1 MKNVCADGSNYCKF
15 VSLEIVLAMGIN
27 RNRESVFRF
36 KRFEVRNELAAM
48 KVGTDGVLLG
58 AVCPVNG
65 YVNALDVGTG
75 TGLIALMLAQRNQAL
90 SITAVEIDADAAS
103 EARMNVAASP
113 WHDRITVVE
122 GDFNKMLSDGLAGRY
137 DIVVSNPPYFATTLK
152 SPDSSRAMARHET
165 GLSYDTLVNSASALL
180 TPQGVMVFI
189 SPADREDDITMSI
202 ALRGL
207 HVTRLISV
215 YTKIGAKAP
224 SRLIWFI
231 STRPGTM
238 CREAVYIGSPEY
250 RELTSDFY
258 L

>member
-1 MKNVCADGSNYCKF
+1 
-15 VSLEIVLAMGIN
+15 
-27 RNRESVFRF
+27 
-36 KRFEVRNELAAM
+36 
-48 KVGTDGVLLG
+48 
-58 AVCPVNG
+58 
-65 YVNALDVGTG
+65 
-75 TGLIALMLAQRNQAL
+75 
-90 SITAVEIDADAAS
+90 
-103 EARMNVAASP
+103 
-113 WHDRITVVE
+113 
-122 GDFNKMLSDGLAGRY
+122 
-137 DIVVSNPPYFATTLK
+137 
-152 SPDSSRAMARHET
+152 MARHET

-180 TPQGVMVFI
+180 TAQGAMVFI

-215 YTKIGAKAP
+215 YTKIGAKTP